1 MSRIKVLLVDDQ
13 SIILDGL
20 VALLHDDKDMEVVGM
35 ACNGAEA
42 VACVEQL
49 LPNVVVMD
57 ISMPVMDG
65 IEATRLIT
73 KGFPKCHVLVLSM
86 YHLQDVIDDAF
97 DAGAMGY
104 ILKNTTQAQFREAIR
119 TVAKGQRFIAPEVQ
133 KELDEMAQSGANG
146 TAPPASALLRGK
158 AAQRRERALASI
170 LRLKPMQP
178 LRRQSPLKT
187 STSPPTAARLPS
199 TLIAKRSRSRA
210 EQALQRLQLAISSR
224 STAWTVRSYTTIS
237 AGSWM
242 TSTLRTPA
250 SP

>member
-146 TAPPASALLRGK
+146 TAPPASALLTK
-158 AAQRRERALASI
+158 REKEII
-170 LRLKPMQP
+170 L
-178 LRRQSPLKT
+178 
-187 STSPPTAARLPS
+187 
-199 TLIAKRSRSRA
+199 LIAQERTTQEIA
-210 EQALQRLQLAISSR
+210 ETLKLSVETVQTHRKNIMHKLKVRNVVGLVKYALERG
-224 STAWTVRSYTTIS
+224 WNH
-237 AGSWM
+237 
-242 TSTLRTPA
+242 
-250 SP
+250 